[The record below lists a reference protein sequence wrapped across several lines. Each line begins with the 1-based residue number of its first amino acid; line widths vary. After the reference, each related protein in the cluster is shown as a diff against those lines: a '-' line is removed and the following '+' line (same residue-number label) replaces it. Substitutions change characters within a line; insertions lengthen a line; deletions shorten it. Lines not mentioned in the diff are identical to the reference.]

1 MNRKNKVVALITVGF
16 FVFLIIFTWL
26 SKMVY
31 AQSLTRVTVSQGMIG
46 ALSRNFTEDAIFSY
60 VNEEYDYL
68 APVSGEITQVFVEV
82 GDLVRSSEPLYQYD
96 LGLLQLQVFQNQ
108 LAIVDLENQN
118 DDILP
123 SWRRKRDLD
132 DDKRII
138 YDMNNVKIS
147 RYEEEI
153 ERFEALIDQGG
164 LVTSQ
169 HSGEVSTLLIE
180 NYSAVQKGKR
190 ICQIIETT
198 KNAQITWTMPADNA
212 QYFEPGHQLKIPLQI
227 WSDQVSDDDLISKTE
242 YFDLRI
248 TDKEFESE
256 SDSYLFTIDIQEN
269 LEDEVMLNM
278 NDKINMTIDLQYKSQ
293 EYDCIVP
300 RSAVV
305 FEGETDG
312 YVYCLREREKM
323 TGLEQ
328 YAQAFSVEVLDMGDE
343 HVAITEYVMGEDI
356 VIVAEKAIEDGEA
369 VRVIQ

>member
-1 MNRKNKVVALITVGF
+1 MKMNRKNKVVALITVGF

-153 ERFEALIDQGG
+153 ERFEALIDKGG

-169 HSGEVSTLLIE
+169 HSGEVST
-180 NYSAVQKGKR
+180 
-190 ICQIIETT
+190 
-198 KNAQITWTMPADNA
+198 
-212 QYFEPGHQLKIPLQI
+212 
-227 WSDQVSDDDLISKTE
+227 
-242 YFDLRI
+242 
-248 TDKEFESE
+248 
-256 SDSYLFTIDIQEN
+256 
-269 LEDEVMLNM
+269 
-278 NDKINMTIDLQYKSQ
+278 
-293 EYDCIVP
+293 
-300 RSAVV
+300 
-305 FEGETDG
+305 
-312 YVYCLREREKM
+312 
-323 TGLEQ
+323 
-328 YAQAFSVEVLDMGDE
+328 
-343 HVAITEYVMGEDI
+343 
-356 VIVAEKAIEDGEA
+356 
-369 VRVIQ
+369 